1 MERGNLSFRGMVNQW
16 LSACGWLDT
25 GEFRAEETARIRV
38 PMRGTG
44 ADRLV
49 VVMKVL

>member
-1 MERGNLSFRGMVNQW
+1 VLYR
-16 LSACGWLDT
+16 SAKPSGRQEGGPQAPT
-25 GEFRAEETARIRV
+25 SASGRV

-44 ADRLV
+44 AGRLV